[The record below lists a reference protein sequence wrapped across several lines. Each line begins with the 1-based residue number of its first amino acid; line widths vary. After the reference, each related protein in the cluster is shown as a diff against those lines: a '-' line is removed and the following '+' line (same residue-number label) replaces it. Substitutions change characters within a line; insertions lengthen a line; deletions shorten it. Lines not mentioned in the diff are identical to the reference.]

1 MGVLQLVVGWTAAT
15 RESACLLALFVL
27 FATTQPAYIAYRLF
41 FCFLQEG
48 CEARPQQVSNA
59 FFIAAA
65 ASAVTIK
72 IVLVTSSALV
82 ACNFGQGLKETVFD
96 RHRS

>member
-1 MGVLQLVVGWTAAT
+1 MLV
-15 RESACLLALFVL
+15 LFVL
-27 FATTQPAYIAYRLF
+27 FAATQPAYIVYRLF
-41 FCFLQEG
+41 FCFLQEV